1 MADMPGA
8 VSGRP
13 VLDESAGRILLSF
26 ELTILQAMQRQI
38 LRLLVTVKA
47 YPAIGRRH
55 GEAVCVAG
63 IDLERSRWIRL
74 FPVPFRDMRFDQR
87 FRKFDIIE
95 VETSKSSD
103 PRPESYQPNVDSI
116 NVVGHIPAKRSD
128 ERRAILDPLVQPSMC
143 AIRRQQTVDAT
154 SLGLFRP
161 DGRPELLIEEDRS
174 PWDPEKQMVVDQP
187 SMLMPGKKGLE
198 KVPFRFS
205 YRYRCAGEGACRGHE
220 QSIVD
225 WEIAEAFR
233 RWRDEHG
240 EQRALEMIRTK
251 WTEQLWAEDRD
262 TALFTGNQFKNPDG
276 FLVLGVFW
284 PPKRST
290 DDGSRARAQGEL
302 LPPR

>member
-1 MADMPGA
+1 MQH
-8 VSGRP
+8 RT
-13 VLDESAGRILLSF
+13 LRI
-26 ELTILQAMQRQI
+26 
-38 LRLLVTVKA
+38 LVTVKA

-63 IDLERSRWIRL
+63 IDLDQTRWIRL

-95 VETSKSSD
+95 VEATKSSD
-103 PRPESYQPNVDSI
+103 PRPESHQPNVDSI
-116 NVVGHIPAKRSD
+116 SVVGHIPPKRAD
-128 ERRAILDPLVQPSMC
+128 ERRAVLDPLLQSSMC
-143 AIRRQQTVDAT
+143 AIRRRQAADAT

-161 DGRPELLIEEDRS
+161 DGPPELLVVEDRS

-187 SMLMPGKKGLE
+187 SMLMPGKRGLE

-205 YRYRCAGEGACRGHE
+205 YRYRCAGEEACRGHE
-220 QSIVD
+220 QSIID

-233 RWRDEHG
+233 SWRDQHG
-240 EQRALEMIRTK
+240 EQRALEMIRKK

-284 PPKRST
+284 PPKPATSG
-290 DDGSRARAQGEL
+290 GSRVQAQREL